1 MDLRATKEK
10 LALPIKSAE
19 YRVGVDDFMVYATR
33 SLTSSDDK
41 LRCPCI
47 KCVNNKLLSPDDVNY
62 HLLHF
67 GIMRNYNN
75 WTFHGEVVDEISF
88 EPMVEYETRGETNL
102 RQTMANRKNKKL
114 RMANA
119 NSNRGEINVGN
130 LEQSNTHHT
139 RVEDQQHQSS
149 NSRNQGSD
157 EGSRHE
163 AQEDEGAFMNTLCKA
178 RFLYPNALEKW
189 ILKSIGLK
197 WKDYKCYLKG
207 KYYNDDIDINIVQ
220 DRCPSDVEKDQ
231 WISLVN
237 LWRSEEGK
245 RGKESLMNAKVKPI
259 STTGTKSHA
268 RVHEELKKEL
278 KKSPTRT
285 QTYLACHTHDNEAE
299 ITNQIKSIVA
309 EQGDKEMNLD
319 DDPIS
324 KVLGKDQYDRV
335 RGLGLGAKPSNFAEI
350 SAPPYCTG
358 LNLSSKDERAI
369 FYHLRQLKGWTQRL
383 NKRVKRQD
391 TTIKKLK
398 SKLQSQFGSDFD
410 DSDFNNS
417 DSGSSDFDEDDDFNI
432 HGVDK

>member
-19 YRVGVDDFMVYATR
+19 YRVGVNDFMVYATR
-33 SLTSSDDK
+33 SLTSSDGK

-88 EPMVEYETRGETNL
+88 EPMVENETRGETNL
-102 RQTMANRKNKKL
+102 RQLVHDTYGLWLIERIRSYEWLMLIQIGVKSML
-114 RMANA
+114 EIL
-119 NSNRGEINVGN
+119 NSQTLI
-130 LEQSNTHHT
+130 TP
-139 RVEDQQHQSS
+139 
-149 NSRNQGSD
+149 
-157 EGSRHE
+157 GSRINNIKVLIAE
-163 AQEDEGAFMNTLCKA
+163 IKEVMRALGMKRKRTKDAFMNTLCKA

-207 KYYNDDIDINIVQ
+207 RYYNDDIDINIVQ

-237 LWRSEEGK
+237 FWRSEEGKKRSK

-268 RVHEELKKEL
+268 RVREELKKEL

-319 DDPIS
+319 DDPVS
-324 KVLGKDQYDRV
+324 KVLGKDQYGRV
-335 RGLGLGAKPSNFAEI
+335 RGLGLGVKPSNFTEI
-350 SAPPYCTG
+350 SAPPYYM
-358 LNLSSKDERAI
+358 A
-369 FYHLRQLKGWTQRL
+369 
-383 NKRVKRQD
+383 
-391 TTIKKLK
+391 
-398 SKLQSQFGSDFD
+398 
-410 DSDFNNS
+410 
-417 DSGSSDFDEDDDFNI
+417 
-432 HGVDK
+432 

>member
-1 MDLRATKEK
+1 
-10 LALPIKSAE
+10 
-19 YRVGVDDFMVYATR
+19 
-33 SLTSSDDK
+33 
-41 LRCPCI
+41 
-47 KCVNNKLLSPDDVNY
+47 
-62 HLLHF
+62 
-67 GIMRNYNN
+67 
-75 WTFHGEVVDEISF
+75 
-88 EPMVEYETRGETNL
+88 
-102 RQTMANRKNKKL
+102 MANPKNKKL

-119 NSNRGEINVGN
+119 NSNRGEISGGN
-130 LEQSNTHHT
+130 HEQVNT
-139 RVEDQQHQSS
+139 RRIEDQQHQSS
-149 NSRNQGSD
+149 NIQNQGSN
-157 EGSRHE
+157 EGSGHE
-163 AQEDEGAFMNTLCKA
+163 AQEEEGRIYEYVVQEMQPIGEEARVLGCFCGTIARNGKLCSLSYTRWDHLKKGGNRNNEAMILKEVKA

-207 KYYNDDIDINIVQ
+207 RYYDDDTDINIVQ
-220 DRCPSDVEKDQ
+220 DKCPSDVENDQ

-237 LWRSEEGK
+237 FWRSEEGK
-245 RGKESLMNAKVKPI
+245 KRSQRGKESLMNAKVKPI

-268 RVHEELKKEL
+268 RVREEL
-278 KKSPTRT
+278 
-285 QTYLACHTHDNEAE
+285 
-299 ITNQIKSIVA
+299 NQIKSIVA

-319 DDPIS
+319 DDPVS
-324 KVLGKDQYDRV
+324 KVLGKDQYGRV

-358 LNLSSKDERAI
+358 LNLSSKDERAV

-410 DSDFNNS
+410 DSDSDNS

>member
-33 SLTSSDDK
+33 SLTSSDGK

-88 EPMVEYETRGETNL
+88 EPMVENETRGETNL
-102 RQTMANRKNKKL
+102 RQLVHDTYGLWLIERIRSYEWLMLIQIGVKSML
-114 RMANA
+114 EIL
-119 NSNRGEINVGN
+119 NSQTLI
-130 LEQSNTHHT
+130 TP
-139 RVEDQQHQSS
+139 
-149 NSRNQGSD
+149 
-157 EGSRHE
+157 GSRINNIKVLIAE
-163 AQEDEGAFMNTLCKA
+163 IKEVMRALGMKRKRTKDAFMNTLCKA

-207 KYYNDDIDINIVQ
+207 RYYNDDIDINIVQ

-237 LWRSEEGK
+237 FWRSEEGKKRSK

-268 RVHEELKKEL
+268 RVREELKKEL

-299 ITNQIKSIVA
+299 ITVYFMAMHLFWSFKLSIPNYFINDTQNQIKSIVA

-319 DDPIS
+319 DDPVS
-324 KVLGKDQYDRV
+324 KVLGKDQYGRV

-350 SAPPYCTG
+350 SAPPYW
-358 LNLSSKDERAI
+358 
-369 FYHLRQLKGWTQRL
+369 WTQRL

-398 SKLQSQFGSDFD
+398 SKLQS
-410 DSDFNNS
+410 
-417 DSGSSDFDEDDDFNI
+417 SGSSDFDEDDDFNI

>member
-33 SLTSSDDK
+33 SLTSSDGK

-88 EPMVEYETRGETNL
+88 EPM
-102 RQTMANRKNKKL
+102 
-114 RMANA
+114 
-119 NSNRGEINVGN
+119 
-130 LEQSNTHHT
+130 
-139 RVEDQQHQSS
+139 
-149 NSRNQGSD
+149 
-157 EGSRHE
+157 
-163 AQEDEGAFMNTLCKA
+163 
-178 RFLYPNALEKW
+178 
-189 ILKSIGLK
+189 
-197 WKDYKCYLKG
+197 
-207 KYYNDDIDINIVQ
+207 
-220 DRCPSDVEKDQ
+220 
-231 WISLVN
+231 
-237 LWRSEEGK
+237 
-245 RGKESLMNAKVKPI
+245 
-259 STTGTKSHA
+259 
-268 RVHEELKKEL
+268 
-278 KKSPTRT
+278 
-285 QTYLACHTHDNEAE
+285 
-299 ITNQIKSIVA
+299 NQIESIVA

-319 DDPIS
+319 DDPVL

-358 LNLSSKDERAI
+358 LNLSSKDERAV

>member
-1 MDLRATKEK
+1 
-10 LALPIKSAE
+10 
-19 YRVGVDDFMVYATR
+19 
-33 SLTSSDDK
+33 
-41 LRCPCI
+41 
-47 KCVNNKLLSPDDVNY
+47 
-62 HLLHF
+62 
-67 GIMRNYNN
+67 
-75 WTFHGEVVDEISF
+75 
-88 EPMVEYETRGETNL
+88 
-102 RQTMANRKNKKL
+102 MANRKNKKL

-163 AQEDEGAFMNTLCKA
+163 AQEDEG
-178 RFLYPNALEKW
+178 RIYEYVVQ
-189 ILKSIGLK
+189 GR
-197 WKDYKCYLKG
+197 
-207 KYYNDDIDINIVQ
+207 YYNDDIDINIVQ

-237 LWRSEEGK
+237 FWRSEEGKKRSK

-268 RVHEELKKEL
+268 RVREELKKEL

-299 ITNQIKSIVA
+299 ITVCFMAMHLFCSFKLSIPNYFINDMQNQIKSIVA

-319 DDPIS
+319 DDPVS
-324 KVLGKDQYDRV
+324 KVLGKDQYGRV
-335 RGLGLGAKPSNFAEI
+335 RGLGLGAKPSNFVEI

-358 LNLSSKDERAI
+358 LNLSSKDERAV

-410 DSDFNNS
+410 DSDSNNS

-432 HGVDK
+432 HGVDKLYGLIYSACGFVA

>member
-1 MDLRATKEK
+1 
-10 LALPIKSAE
+10 
-19 YRVGVDDFMVYATR
+19 
-33 SLTSSDDK
+33 
-41 LRCPCI
+41 
-47 KCVNNKLLSPDDVNY
+47 
-62 HLLHF
+62 
-67 GIMRNYNN
+67 
-75 WTFHGEVVDEISF
+75 
-88 EPMVEYETRGETNL
+88 
-102 RQTMANRKNKKL
+102 MANRKNKKL

-139 RVEDQQHQSS
+139 RVEDQQYQIT
-149 NSRNQGSD
+149 NSQNQGSD

-163 AQEDEGAFMNTLCKA
+163 AQEDKGRIYEYVA
-178 RFLYPNALEKW
+178 RLLYPNALEKW

-237 LWRSEEGK
+237 FWRSEEGKKRSK
-245 RGKESLMNAKVKPI
+245 RGKESLMNAKVKSI

-268 RVHEELKKEL
+268 RVREEL
-278 KKSPTRT
+278 
-285 QTYLACHTHDNEAE
+285 
-299 ITNQIKSIVA
+299 NQIKSIIA
-309 EQGDKEMNLD
+309 EQGDTEMNLG
-319 DDPIS
+319 DDPVS

-335 RGLGLGAKPSNFAEI
+335 RGLGLGAKPSNFVEI

-358 LNLSSKDERAI
+358 LNLSSKDERVV
-369 FYHLRQLKGWTQRL
+369 FYHLRQLKGWKQRL

-391 TTIKKLK
+391 TPIKKLK

-410 DSDFNNS
+410 DSDSNNS
-417 DSGSSDFDEDDDFNI
+417 DSASSDFDEDGDFNI
-432 HGVDK
+432 HGVDKVRLLMCYLLICWNYMLLTLSKLMFWLYGLIYSACGFVA

>member
-1 MDLRATKEK
+1 
-10 LALPIKSAE
+10 
-19 YRVGVDDFMVYATR
+19 
-33 SLTSSDDK
+33 
-41 LRCPCI
+41 
-47 KCVNNKLLSPDDVNY
+47 
-62 HLLHF
+62 
-67 GIMRNYNN
+67 
-75 WTFHGEVVDEISF
+75 
-88 EPMVEYETRGETNL
+88 
-102 RQTMANRKNKKL
+102 TMANRKNKKL

-130 LEQSNTHHT
+130 LEQLNTHHT

-163 AQEDEGAFMNTLCKA
+163 AQEDEGRIYEYVVQGIA

-197 WKDYKCYLKG
+197 RKDYKCYLKG
-207 KYYNDDIDINIVQ
+207 RYYNDDIDINIVQ
-220 DRCPSDVEKDQ
+220 DRCHQMLKKTNG
-231 WISLVN
+231 LAFVN
-237 LWRSEEGK
+237 FWEIRGRKGNSKKRSK

-268 RVHEELKKEL
+268 RVREELKKEL

-299 ITNQIKSIVA
+299 ITVYFMAMHLFWSFKLSIPNYFTNDTQNQIKSIVA

-319 DDPIS
+319 DDPVS
-324 KVLGKDQYDRV
+324 KVLGKDQYGRV

-358 LNLSSKDERAI
+358 LNLSSKDERAV

-410 DSDFNNS
+410 DSDSNNS
-417 DSGSSDFDEDDDFNI
+417 GSVSSDFDEDDDFNI
-432 HGVDK
+432 HGVDKVRLLMCYLLICWNYMLLTLTKLMF